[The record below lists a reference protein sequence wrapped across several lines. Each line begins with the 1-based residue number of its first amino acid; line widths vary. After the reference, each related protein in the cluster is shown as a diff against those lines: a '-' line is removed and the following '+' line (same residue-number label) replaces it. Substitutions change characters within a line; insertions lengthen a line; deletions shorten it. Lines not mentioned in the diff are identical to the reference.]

1 MAAMYSRLSTKKV
14 KHKRMLI
21 AQGTWSDIMEIEERI
36 MQVLI
41 MYSQQQ
47 RAGTDGGSASIC
59 DYLHQE
65 WFDWVR
71 AAKKRNTDGVAEG
84 SWAGCERQEGLVE
97 RTPFHSFG
105 GSQEGWAELRRVFQ
119 ELIKASGHGKALEL
133 ASQLPE
139 EGNQQIK
146 RVTEPKEAWRR
157 LDERYGNKDLAM
169 LSTMYRLISLELPQG
184 PVHDKMQTLASELR
198 VAKSSLIAVGAEGK
212 LYASCLTI
220 GMLIN
225 KLDNSTRTRRLL

>member
-1 MAAMYSRLSTKKV
+1 MEQDIRAGARSYCSKSTLSEAPVNANGWQGKSIGFYRATVYPKSVRYLGRYRDKIERDMAAMYSRLSTRKV

-21 AQGTWSDIMEIEERI
+21 AQGTWSDIMEIEERM

-59 DYLHQE
+59 DYLHQD

-105 GSQEGWAELRRVFQ
+105 GSQEG
-119 ELIKASGHGKALEL
+119 
-133 ASQLPE
+133 
-139 EGNQQIK
+139 
-146 RVTEPKEAWRR
+146 
-157 LDERYGNKDLAM
+157 
-169 LSTMYRLISLELPQG
+169 
-184 PVHDKMQTLASELR
+184 
-198 VAKSSLIAVGAEGK
+198 
-212 LYASCLTI
+212 
-220 GMLIN
+220 
-225 KLDNSTRTRRLL
+225 